1 MEPKE
6 LIQEIDYTISQKDFY
21 HVMVYQDALEKI
33 VVSNVDDLEDLHIL
47 NRYYNYILT
56 QIETMQVILQGVI
69 PLQQPIYSKNGL
81 VIVITDNYFHNNSDD
96 QSYES
101 QINQKLIHVVDD
113 VNKAII
119 YCTLWINKHEDAT
132 FFHLGHNLDVGD
144 IDKPNV
150 ENVIRALKTK
160 RKILQLKLHTIQKEI
175 QFLESDANQEV
186 SNEQET
192 LLSIVALQL
201 IKGGEL
207 SA

>member
-1 MEPKE
+1 MKMQPFFT
-6 LIQEIDYTISQKDFY
+6 LVTIW
-21 HVMVYQDALEKI
+21 M
-33 VVSNVDDLEDLHIL
+33 
-47 NRYYNYILT
+47 
-56 QIETMQVILQGVI
+56 
-69 PLQQPIYSKNGL
+69 
-81 VIVITDNYFHNNSDD
+81 
-96 QSYES
+96 
-101 QINQKLIHVVDD
+101 
-113 VNKAII
+113 
-119 YCTLWINKHEDAT
+119 W
-132 FFHLGHNLDVGD
+132 GD

-150 ENVIRALKTK
+150 EDVIRALKTK